1 LGKITPFAPTAQAEH
16 IYGGPRDMEILMAPL
31 VIIALGL
38 LMVATAFLSGLF
50 GMAGGLIL
58 IGVLLALMPL
68 PAAMVLHAIT
78 QMASNGWRAL
88 LWRAH
93 IRWRPVFVYLIGCAL
108 ALALWSLTR
117 YVPDKPVA
125 LLMLGVTPFMA
136 RMMPSGIKPNPDSI
150 WQGTFYGSVCMGLM
164 LMTGVSGPLLDTF
177 FLGGNFDRRSIIATK
192 ATCQVASHFTKLIY
206 FGGIIDQAAT
216 LDLRL
221 AAIAVAASMLGTTL
235 SRRVLEAM
243 SDAQFRRWANR
254 LITTVASYYILYGSW
269 LFFARSSVALD

>member
-1 LGKITPFAPTAQAEH
+1 MTP
-16 IYGGPRDMEILMAPL
+16 LMIA
-31 VIIALGL
+31 ALGA

-68 PAAMVLHAIT
+68 PTAMVLHAIT
-78 QMASNGWRAL
+78 QMASNGWRAV

-93 IRWRPVFVYLIGCAL
+93 IRWRPVFVYLIGCAI
-108 ALALWSLTR
+108 ALGVWSLAR
-117 YVPDKPVA
+117 YVPDKPIA
-125 LLMLGVTPFMA
+125 LLMLGFTPFMA
-136 RMMPSGIKPNPDSI
+136 RMLPSDIKPDPDSV
-150 WQGTFYGSVCMGLM
+150 WQGATYGSICMGLM

-177 FLGGNFDRRSIIATK
+177 FLGGNFQRREIIATK

-216 LDLRL
+216 LNPTL
-221 AAIAVAASMLGTTL
+221 ALVAIAASMLGTTL

-243 SDAQFRRWANR
+243 SDQQFRRWANR
-254 LITTVASYYILYGSW
+254 IITTVAGYYILYGGW
-269 LFFARSSVALD
+269 LLVARTSVASF